1 MQSKRFKSKMVLNG
15 DTYQTLSESLGIT
28 RQTLAEKI
36 EGSSEFKQTEI
47 DKLISRWNLS
57 PHEVVQIFFDS
68 PEVSYES

>member
-47 DKLISRWNLS
+47 DKLISRWNLN
-57 PHEVVQIFFDS
+57 PHEVVQIFFES
-68 PEVSYES
+68 PEVSHKS

>member
-47 DKLISRWNLS
+47 DKLISRWNLN

-68 PEVSYES
+68 PEVGHES

>member
-1 MQSKRFKSKMVLNG
+1 MQSKRFKSQMVLNG

-47 DKLISRWNLS
+47 DKLISRWNLN

-68 PEVSYES
+68 QEVSYDG

>member
-1 MQSKRFKSKMVLNG
+1 MQSKRFKSQMVLNG

-47 DKLISRWNLS
+47 DKLISRWNLN

-68 PEVSYES
+68 QEVSYDS

>member
-47 DKLISRWNLS
+47 DKLISRWNLN

-68 PEVSYES
+68 PEVSHES